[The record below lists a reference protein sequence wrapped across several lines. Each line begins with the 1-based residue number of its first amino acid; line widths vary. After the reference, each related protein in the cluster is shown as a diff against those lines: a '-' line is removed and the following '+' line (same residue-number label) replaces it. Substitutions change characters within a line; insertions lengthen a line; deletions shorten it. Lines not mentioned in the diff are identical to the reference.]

1 MATESVVGVVV
12 SESVTVVDVAKDAWI
27 ALQLAHDPAFG
38 DKTDV
43 EADAAYAEHLRLS
56 ALAFVPVSSVEVV
69 GVDEVECERGY
80 AEALHRYEE
89 CIGSAAE
96 NAQRISVA
104 SYDAIYYRMLP
115 NPQRKQR
122 KEACVSRPLAVKDLA
137 DLDMVG
143 RPLNVPYRDDMTGAE
158 QVKEHKAA
166 QKRLE
171 VACQK
176 RVLCWVAQGAAM
188 RLLFGATGDR
198 PIVLRDGTAVAKTSK
213 RVGATPALPIGW
225 INDLLPLVVRE
236 DEANEYSVERWTLL
250 PYVEAEIKAFVG
262 GMATDVKT
270 PIAELNKQRDSIRL
284 LSLERRAEKGD
295 KKAQDALAKVRQAE
309 KKVAD
314 AKAMAEASAKVDT
327 AKSNQPVET
336 KTIVP
341 VTAVPSDVP
350 SGRPTPI
357 DVGADVENKAVV
369 VPASD
374 AKPVPTVV
382 AKPAGSTAAT
392 SDEIGMQAWEFITEA
407 AGKDTGKVVSA
418 VVAMMEWMK
427 DDDTLPEEFRRD
439 CIAFLLARARRSTVP
454 AKAAQSP
461 DCPLPQHVKQE
472 PIPEAVANAVHAT
485 VA

>member
-1 MATESVVGVVV
+1 METNSVLANVV
-12 SESVTVVDVAKDAWI
+12 SDSVTVVDEAKESWI

-43 EADAAYAEHLRLS
+43 EADQAYAERLRLLTS
-56 ALAFVPVSSVEVV
+56 ATAVPVEQMV
-69 GVDEVECERGY
+69 GTTAGTVDEVECERGY

-137 DLDMVG
+137 DLDIVG

-236 DEANEYSVERWTLL
+236 DEANEYSIERWTLL

-327 AKSNQPVET
+327 DKSKSPVVS
-336 KTIVP
+336 VP
-341 VTAVPSDVP
+341 VIGAATE
-350 SGRPTPI
+350 PTDI
-357 DVGADVENKAVV
+357 DVGEVVENKAVV

-374 AKPVPTVV
+374 AKTLPIVV

-427 DDDTLPEEFRRD
+427 DDDTMPEEFRRD